1 MVGAALISGC
11 LIPAWILP
19 GSMGSLSASGFMMQ
33 FFVQGA
39 WGVST
44 DAFSPRK
51 ALRVLRF
58 SPFPIA
64 IADVIFSCRS
74 FPSIST
80 SSPHP
85 PSAQHFQVSP
95 TNSVT

>member
-39 WGVST
+39 WGVIPIHLNELSPPAFRST
-44 DAFSPRK
+44 FPGRK
-51 ALRVLRF
+51 FYL
-58 SPFPIA
+58 I
-64 IADVIFSCRS
+64 
-74 FPSIST
+74 PS
-80 SSPHP
+80 
-85 PSAQHFQVSP
+85 
-95 TNSVT
+95 